1 MRPRTNELNWSRG
14 GRDSPSLDR
23 VKKIAGVALSYFATS
38 DAERRS
44 NTVWTP
50 RADNSSTPLRVRRA
64 SSPERNKT
72 RSRILGVVFP
82 FPDVDGEVGVGVDVE
97 EGDERNGDVEVEDVE
112 KEDEAI
118 EAESP

>member
-1 MRPRTNELNWSRG
+1 MNWSRG

-82 FPDVDGEVGVGVDVE
+82 FSDVDVEVGIGVGVE
-97 EGDERNGDVEVEDVE
+97 GGDERDENVEDVE
-112 KEDEAI
+112 REDEAI

>member
-1 MRPRTNELNWSRG
+1 MNKGEG
-14 GRDSPSLDR
+14 GGDSPFLSLDR

-64 SSPERNKT
+64 SSPERNKA

-82 FPDVDGEVGVGVDVE
+82 FSDVDVEVGIGIGVGVE
-97 EGDERNGDVEVEDVE
+97 GGDERDENVEDVE
-112 KEDEAI
+112 REDEAI